1 MLWPALSNHNEM
13 KALARVHQRLLE
25 MAANS
30 TSSSVTSL
38 EASPV
43 GFSGY
48 RPTSSTIHSMA
59 GTGSSSGMATVAS
72 HASAATASS
81 AFSASPYL
89 TGHFGNSY
97 QPAPDFSSYV
107 ANAPSAAGWYGT
119 HDPRLGL
126 FTSFKIDILFEFK

>member
-1 MLWPALSNHNEM
+1 
-13 KALARVHQRLLE
+13 

-30 TSSSVTSL
+30 APSSITSL
-38 EASPV
+38 DASPV

-48 RPTSSTIHSMA
+48 RPTNSAIHSVT
-59 GTGSSSGMATVAS
+59 GTGSNSGMGTVAT

-97 QPAPDFSSYV
+97 QPGPDFS
-107 ANAPSAAGWYGT
+107 
-119 HDPRLGL
+119 RL
-126 FTSFKIDILFEFK
+126 F

>member
-1 MLWPALSNHNEM
+1 
-13 KALARVHQRLLE
+13 

-30 TSSSVTSL
+30 ASSSITSL

-48 RPTSSTIHSMA
+48 RPTSSAIHSV
-59 GTGSSSGMATVAS
+59 TGSGSTSGVAAVAT
-72 HASAATASS
+72 HASGATASS

-97 QPAPDFSSYV
+97 QPAPDFS
-107 ANAPSAAGWYGT
+107 
-119 HDPRLGL
+119 RL
-126 FTSFKIDILFEFK
+126 I

>member
-1 MLWPALSNHNEM
+1 
-13 KALARVHQRLLE
+13 

-30 TSSSVTSL
+30 ASGSITSL

-48 RPTSSTIHSMA
+48 RPTNSGIHSVA
-59 GTGSSSGMATVAS
+59 GAGSGSGTASIAS
-72 HASAATASS
+72 HAGAATASS

-97 QPAPDFSSYV
+97 QPAADFSSYV

-119 HDPRLGL
+119 HDPRLAL
-126 FTSFKIDILFEFK
+126 

>member
-1 MLWPALSNHNEM
+1 M
-13 KALARVHQRLLE
+13 KLKCERLGNIGPFLMGHVVNSSARVHQRLLK

-30 TSSSVTSL
+30 ASSSITSL

-43 GFSGY
+43 GLSGY
-48 RPTSSTIHSMA
+48 RSTVT
-59 GTGSSSGMATVAS
+59 GTTGSSSGMATVTT
-72 HASAATASS
+72 HASAAAASS
-81 AFSASPYL
+81 AFSASPYF

-119 HDPRLGL
+119 HDPRLV
-126 FTSFKIDILFEFK
+126 